1 MPSSGTRLRCCRLA
15 KTVSFGASGV
25 CGCFA
30 PTKDVETAS
39 GGLGFGRVNVQSIPQ
54 PGRGRLLVREYLTEE
69 KIVFLKL
76 VGARSRRSRFM
87 KNGVLSWVLQRG
99 WVL

>member
-76 VGARSRRSRFM
+76 VGVFSRSRFM